1 MDLHDWLLFLH
12 VLAAFLL
19 VGAEVLFSFLISALW
34 KTDLPSDIA
43 RVSGISRVGLAL
55 VGVGAVGTLVFGV
68 ILAFEAASYA
78 IWDGWIIAALVL
90 WLAFNEIGRR
100 TGKAYDA
107 VGKRAADLVQE
118 GRDAPN
124 PELGAAFRSSKALG
138 LHLVSLAVVILF
150 LLDMTFKPGA

>member
-1 MDLHDWLLFLH
+1 VDLHDWLLFLH
-12 VLAAFLL
+12 VLAAFAL
-19 VGAEVLFSFLISALW
+19 VGAEVLFTFLIALLW
-34 KTDLPSDIA
+34 RTDLPSDIA
-43 RVSGISRVGLAL
+43 RVSGISRLGTVL
-55 VGVGAVGTLVFGV
+55 VGIGAVGTLVFGV
-68 ILAFEAASYA
+68 ILAFEADSYA

-107 VGKRAADLVQE
+107 VGKRAAALVNE

-124 PELGAAFRSSKALG
+124 PELGAAFRSPTALS
-138 LHLVSLAVVILF
+138 LHLSSLAVVVLF